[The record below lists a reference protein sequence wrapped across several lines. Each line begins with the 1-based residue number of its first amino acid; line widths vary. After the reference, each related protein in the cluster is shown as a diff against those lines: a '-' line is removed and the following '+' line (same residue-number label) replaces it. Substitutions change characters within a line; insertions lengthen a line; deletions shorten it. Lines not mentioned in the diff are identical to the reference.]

1 MKGKSLTPEQIPNYG
16 QPQSHGALHAALFL
30 SVWSVT
36 LRQRSGEKKRLW
48 ERDRAEWVWVNQA
61 VAKGKGKGEGVRAI
75 KRARVGALN
84 ALKQQHS
91 GTERDTDTW
100 IAALM
105 NLHASILINST
116 VLIRTYSSGIISVT
130 EVIYDFLI
138 HWLSES
144 IWIWIKSN
152 KQ

>member
-1 MKGKSLTPEQIPNYG
+1 MKGKSLTSEQIPNYG

-36 LRQRSGEKKRLW
+36 LRQGSGEKKRSW
-48 ERDRAEWVWVNQA
+48 ERDRAEWVWVKQA
-61 VAKGKGKGEGVRAI
+61 GEGEGEGEGVRAI
-75 KRARVGALN
+75 KRARVGAVN

-100 IAALM
+100 IDALI
-105 NLHASILINST
+105 NLHAYMLINST

-138 HWLSES
+138 H
-144 IWIWIKSN
+144 
-152 KQ
+152 